1 MLIVMRFYGNTKVGN
16 ILHFNIFITMNLQ
29 TTIRRILREE
39 SNKDLSP
46 TMEKLLNTMLVK
58 DNQDIICGV
67 RVKHPDN
74 RTKLQH
80 SDNKY
85 LSYRVDITF
94 IGGYGTKFFP
104 QTQAVQIR
112 YDNLIDELWD
122 IIYNF
127 TGHGVDIFP
136 KYIKECE

>member
-1 MLIVMRFYGNTKVGN
+1 
-16 ILHFNIFITMNLQ
+16 MNLQ

-46 TMEKLLNTMLVK
+46 IMEKLLNKMLVK

-67 RVKHPDN
+67 KVKHPDN
-74 RTKLQH
+74 RTKLQD

-94 IGGYGTKFFP
+94 IGGVGTKFWP
-104 QTQAVQIR
+104 QTQAVQIKYENLLDEVWNMI
-112 YDNLIDELWD
+112 YD
-122 IIYNF
+122 F
-127 TGHGVDIFP
+127 TGYGVDIFP

>member
-1 MLIVMRFYGNTKVGN
+1 
-16 ILHFNIFITMNLQ
+16 MNLQ
-29 TTIRRILREE
+29 TTLRRILIEE
-39 SNKDLSP
+39 VKKDLSP
-46 TMEKLLNTMLVK
+46 MMEKLLNHMLVD
-58 DNQDIICGV
+58 DNRDIICGV
-67 RVKHPDN
+67 KVKHPDN
-74 RTKLQH
+74 RTKLPH

-112 YDNLIDELWD
+112 YDNLLDELWD

>member
-1 MLIVMRFYGNTKVGN
+1 
-16 ILHFNIFITMNLQ
+16 MNLQ
-29 TTIRRILREE
+29 TTLKRILTEE
-39 SNKDLSP
+39 INKDLSP
-46 TMEKLLNTMLVK
+46 IMEKLLNTMLVK

-94 IGGYGTKFFP
+94 IGGYGTDFFP

-136 KYIKECE
+136 KYIRFKTQTTNL

>member
-1 MLIVMRFYGNTKVGN
+1 
-16 ILHFNIFITMNLQ
+16 MNLQ

-80 SDNKY
+80 QEYPYNN
-85 LSYRVDITF
+85 YRVDITF

>member
-1 MLIVMRFYGNTKVGN
+1 
-16 ILHFNIFITMNLQ
+16 MNLQ

-46 TMEKLLNTMLVK
+46 TMVKLLNTMLVK

-67 RVKHPDN
+67 KVKHPDN
-74 RTKLQH
+74 RTKLPH

-85 LSYRVDITF
+85 LFYRVDITF
-94 IGGYGTKFFP
+94 IGGEDTKFFP
-104 QTQAVQIR
+104 KTPQIQIK
-112 YDNLIDELWD
+112 YDNLIDEMWD